1 MNYTQT
7 LLHQSIMAKT
17 LLFDFQ
23 NTRSNKNLLNG
34 MKNFPNAKN
43 DMFLALKSSHS
54 QMSRK
59 QYVKKITHE
68 QVRRRQA
75 TMLNNTICIFVHIL
89 QKGIWQST
97 LLNTECKSTQ
107 PIHNHED

>member
-7 LLHQSIMAKT
+7 LMHQSIMAKT
-17 LLFDFQ
+17 LFDFQ
-23 NTRSNKNLLNG
+23 NTCSNKNLLNG

-43 DMFLALKSSHS
+43 DMLLALKSSHS

-68 QVRRRQA
+68 QVSR
-75 TMLNNTICIFVHIL
+75 
-89 QKGIWQST
+89 
-97 LLNTECKSTQ
+97 
-107 PIHNHED
+107 